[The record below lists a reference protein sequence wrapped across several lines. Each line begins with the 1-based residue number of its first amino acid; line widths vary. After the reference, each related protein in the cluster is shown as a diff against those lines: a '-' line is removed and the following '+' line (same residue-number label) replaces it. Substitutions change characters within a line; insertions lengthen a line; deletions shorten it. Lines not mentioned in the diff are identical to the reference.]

1 MWKATVT
8 VADAAPGSGADPV
21 TDAALMARDVVDAAL
36 MARDVADAAPM
47 PREVKGAGSWKAVS
61 VVEAPIEPAAP
72 GARAVMVARVA
83 LIPGSASLVALGC
96 GSTSLSE

>member
-21 TDAALMARDVVDAAL
+21 TDAALMARE
-36 MARDVADAAPM
+36 VADAAPM
-47 PREVKGAGSWKAVS
+47 PRVVKGAGSWKAVS

-72 GARAVMVARVA
+72 GAGAVMVARAA
-83 LIPGSASLVALGC
+83 LIPGSASLMALGC